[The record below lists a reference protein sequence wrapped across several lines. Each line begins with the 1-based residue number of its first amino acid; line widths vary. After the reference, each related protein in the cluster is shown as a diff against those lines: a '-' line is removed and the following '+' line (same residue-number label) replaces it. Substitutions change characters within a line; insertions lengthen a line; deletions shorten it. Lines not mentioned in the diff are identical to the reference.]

1 MNYFANKQEMIS
13 FGKEKPVRRI
23 ICSIPLLLNRL
34 IDHANNRRRDCLINK
49 DFVMSNH
56 FIVNQIPSRGKT
68 IVRKLYSGLL
78 LLKKLPLETD
88 IQTSEQGKCSEL
100 LFQLIID
107 IAALC
112 SGDDNWQSTRALLT
126 EAGVPVPEEVNSV
139 RKALDKLMDTDFP
152 KLNRE

>member
-1 MNYFANKQEMIS
+1 ME
-13 FGKEKPVRRI
+13 RR
-23 ICSIPLLLNRL
+23 SLFVVLFVVYPYYL

-49 DFVMSNH
+49 NVILSNH
-56 FIVNQIPSRGKT
+56 FIVNQIPSRGEI

-88 IQTSEQGKCSEL
+88 IQTSEQGKCSEQ

-112 SGDDNWQSTRALLT
+112 SGADNWQSTRALLA

-139 RKALDKLMDTDFP
+139 RLTLDKLMDTDFP
-152 KLNRE
+152 RLNRE

>member
-1 MNYFANKQEMIS
+1 
-13 FGKEKPVRRI
+13 
-23 ICSIPLLLNRL
+23 
-34 IDHANNRRRDCLINK
+34 
-49 DFVMSNH
+49 MSNH

-68 IVRKLYSGLL
+68 IIRKLYSGLL

-88 IQTSEQGKCSEL
+88 IQTSEQGKCSEQ

-112 SGDDNWQSTRALLT
+112 SGADNWQSTSAFLA

-139 RKALDKLMDTDFP
+139 RQTLDELMDSDFP
-152 KLNRE
+152 RLNRD